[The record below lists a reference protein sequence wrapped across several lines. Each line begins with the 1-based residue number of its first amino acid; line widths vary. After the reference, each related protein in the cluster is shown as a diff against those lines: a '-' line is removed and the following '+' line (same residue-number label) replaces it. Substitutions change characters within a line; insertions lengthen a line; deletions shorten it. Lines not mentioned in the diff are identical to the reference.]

1 MAGRLSV
8 EVPSC
13 EGSDSSLSSKP
24 CFAQRCFVLWMQP
37 MSSWHSLLTHYI
49 DMLTHHESHWVCQMM
64 SIYIHQSVES
74 SRKSTDWC
82 NSRQVHRDPGVTSL
96 WPLYAMYMQCIC
108 NVCSRDT
115 WVPCFI
121 FDSSLIHLWFIFD
134 SSLTHLWFILIAI
147 SISLY
152 HPPLLRIQLGIAF
165 QHHLSPSIPDI
176 DLALISLTT
185 LNRSTVDCLA
195 SKIRGISN
203 KIGHVLHV
211 LLTLLLLCSSL
222 TRPLPKPR
230 VSKLAV
236 KPCEP
241 GKRQKQCL
249 ADACRVPRPWN
260 GDIRDISWHN
270 DGTLPAS
277 LLAAEPRWC
286 CWALEAVLKHK
297 KAATTTATHTVQLQ
311 IAWRIFCVAR
321 V

>member
-134 SSLTHLWFILIAI
+134 SSLIHLDCYQYQ
-147 SISLY
+147 S
-152 HPPLLRIQLGIAF
+152 
-165 QHHLSPSIPDI
+165 LSPS
-176 DLALISLTT
+176 T
-185 LNRSTVDCLA
+185 LENSTRYCVPAPSKSKHTWYWPCVDQLDNFKSEHCGLLGFKDSRHQQQNRTRATRAAHFAA
-195 SKIRGISN
+195 SMLESHTAAPQAASVKAGCE
-203 KIGHVLHV
+203 
-211 LLTLLLLCSSL
+211 TLW
-222 TRPLPKPR
+222 TWK
-230 VSKLAV
+230 
-236 KPCEP
+236 
-241 GKRQKQCL
+241 
-249 ADACRVPRPWN
+249 
-260 GDIRDISWHN
+260 
-270 DGTLPAS
+270 
-277 LLAAEPRWC
+277 AAETVPCRC
-286 CWALEAVLKHK
+286 LPSAKALKWW
-297 KAATTTATHTVQLQ
+297 HTWH
-311 IAWRIFCVAR
+311 IMT
-321 V
+321 